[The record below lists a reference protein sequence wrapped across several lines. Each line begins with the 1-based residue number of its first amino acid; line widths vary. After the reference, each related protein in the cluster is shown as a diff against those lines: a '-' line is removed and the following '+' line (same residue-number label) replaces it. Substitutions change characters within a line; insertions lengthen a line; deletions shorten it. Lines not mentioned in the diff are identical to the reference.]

1 MTFSTAVPLS
11 PWQVLSGQNVLP
23 VSLTDQ
29 TGSTATVTNP
39 QPVGIYTR
47 MYGEDS
53 TLDALW
59 GGWAGS
65 SVVISTASVTQIKTS
80 PGVLNLITILN
91 SSAAGILL
99 FNNTSA
105 AGAPFGSFQAATPVG
120 TYKFE
125 GRFSSALTISTG
137 AINLFVSYR

>member
-11 PWQVLSGQNVLP
+11 PYQALNGLTLLP
-23 VSLTDQ
+23 VVLCDQ
-29 TGSTATVTNP
+29 TGSSATMTNP
-39 QPVGIYTR
+39 QPVANYGRI
-47 MYGEDS
+47 YGEDS

-65 SVVISTASVTQIKTS
+65 SVVISTATVTQIKTS

-91 SSAAGILL
+91 TSAAGILL

-105 AGAPFGSFQAATPVG
+105 AGASFGSIQAAAPIG

-125 GRFSSALTISTG
+125 GRFTSALTVSTG
-137 AINLFVSYR
+137 AVNLFVSYR